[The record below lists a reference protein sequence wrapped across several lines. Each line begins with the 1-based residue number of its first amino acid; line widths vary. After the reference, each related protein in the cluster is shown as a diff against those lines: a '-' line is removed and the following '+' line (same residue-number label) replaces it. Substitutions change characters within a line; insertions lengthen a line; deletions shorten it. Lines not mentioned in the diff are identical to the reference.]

1 MSNPENSFNSEKE
14 ITKQENEPITKVLDM
29 LETIYYSD
37 LMAHSFNNLSRHF
50 DISVENF
57 MDISFELNKDEI
69 FRITSK
75 DKNRK
80 TNFCINDNDSEML
93 EYSTIFNDSNPLYV
107 ERISITV
114 GSDDVNTY
122 AIVQLEA
129 NIDDQNKEIFVGM
142 SADDFINN
150 YTTEIINLAD

>member
-1 MSNPENSFNSEKE
+1 MSNPEKSFNSEKQ

-50 DISVENF
+50 DISLENF

-69 FRITSK
+69 FRITAK
-75 DKNRK
+75 DEYRE
-80 TNFCINDNDSEML
+80 TTVSISDDSFGIL
-93 EYSTIFNDSNPLYV
+93 EYETVFDDSNPLYV
-107 ERISITV
+107 ERISISV